1 MLKSLVIYPNE
12 KTRDMGSVLQIARS
26 VAKKIEHT
34 DVNIPVLNII
44 FDPVNQVYVAIYEW
58 SSNPQDAEERAK

>member
-12 KTRDMGSVLQIARS
+12 RTRDVGSILQIARS
-26 VAKKIEHT
+26 IAKKIEHT

-44 FDPVNQVYVAIYEW
+44 FDPVNQVYVAIYEC
-58 SSNPQDAEERAK
+58 SSSPQDVEERAK

>member
-26 VAKKIEHT
+26 IAKKIERT

-44 FDPVNQVYVAIYEW
+44 FDPVNRVYVAVYEW
-58 SSNPQDAEERAK
+58 CSNPQDVEERAK

>member
-34 DVNIPVLNII
+34 DAGISILNII
-44 FDPVNQVYVAIYEW
+44 FDPVNHVYVAIYEC
-58 SSNPQDAEERAK
+58 SSTASDAEERAK

>member
-34 DVNIPVLNII
+34 DVNISILNII

-58 SSNPQDAEERAK
+58 CSNPQDVEERAK